1 MRKRV
6 GLDRVVYQQ
15 PEKPEAPCAP
25 RLSAHAGRREI
36 PIPHLHSYGRHVYT
50 VYMKPEPTSD
60 RIATEARKLLDADG
74 VDAVT
79 MRRVAA
85 AVGIT
90 AMAVYRHYPDRDG
103 LLNAVADE
111 GFAELAAR
119 LTTARLK
126 GDLTTRLRKVLDVN
140 IDFALEQPRLFELMF
155 LRNRPGARKFP
166 RDFASGKSPTANQF
180 AELIAEGIR
189 EGVFRDVDVW
199 EIVFE
204 SGALLQGL
212 VMLYQGG
219 RVDATEAEFRKIC
232 HRAMERY
239 LNGVRK

>member
-1 MRKRV
+1 MRTE
-6 GLDRVVYQQ
+6 L
-15 PEKPEAPCAP
+15 
-25 RLSAHAGRREI
+25 
-36 PIPHLHSYGRHVYT
+36 
-50 VYMKPEPTSD
+50 TSD
-60 RIATEARKLLDADG
+60 RIGAQARKLLDAEG

-103 LLNAVADE
+103 LLNALADE

-119 LTTARLK
+119 LAAARLK
-126 GDLTTRLRKVLDVN
+126 GDLTTRLRKVLDVSL
-140 IDFALEQPRLFELMF
+140 DFALQKPRLFELMF

-166 RDFASGKSPTANQF
+166 RDFAAGKSPTANQF
-180 AELIAEGIR
+180 AQLMAEGIR
-189 EGVFRDVDVW
+189 AGVYQDVDVW
-199 EIVFE
+199 EIAFE

-219 RVDATEAEFRKIC
+219 RVEATEAEFRRIC

-239 LNGVRK
+239 LNGIRK